1 MFVAGLGTSSQD
13 EVSSSSQVPT
23 QVGQDLSRRNTL
35 TNAGI
40 SNSFSQSSLSAAT
53 EGLKISGYDA
63 GLNTPET
70 RSRAGSV
77 SNSNLAT
84 TRDTSEKPAP
94 TALTAGEQN
103 GTQSLPI
110 EDSIPPRDDFEVLQ
124 EHLRKSFMRH
134 SAKAKVWP
142 DDIKPD
148 AEGKVIRP
156 SGGAAPK
163 QPSRRMA
170 WRTVLVDKVRDA
182 YNDPSGLSSRSARLH
197 SRLSDYLQKKWLR
210 WLPRTLKLTL
220 RWWDLRSRTP
230 LYPH

>member
-1 MFVAGLGTSSQD
+1 MFVAGLGTSSPD
-13 EVSSSSQVPT
+13 EIASAQGPI
-23 QVGQDLSRRNTL
+23 QVGQNLSRRNTL

-77 SNSNLAT
+77 STSNLAT
-84 TRDTSEKPAP
+84 TRHTSEEPVP
-94 TALTAGEQN
+94 TTLTAGEQN
-103 GTQSLPI
+103 DAQSLPI
-110 EDSIPPRDDFEVLQ
+110 EDSKPPRDDFEMLQ

-163 QPSRRMA
+163 QSSRRMA

-182 YNDPSGLSSRSARLH
+182 YHEPSGLSSRSARLH

-210 WLPRTLKLTL
+210 RLPQTLKLTL